1 MSFFKKFLNMNSNPT
16 DNELVEAIKQDN
28 VKKVEKL
35 LDIEDIN
42 KEYEDFKRP
51 IDFALEYSS
60 VKVIKYLIENKA
72 ILEDTIQG
80 DTIISYLIKKDAS
93 LEMLEYMH
101 SINSSDSTVNGK
113 VLIELAL
120 NNTNSFDT
128 FKFIFEN
135 FGVEREEG
143 KRYLIHDIVDSKK
156 FDLNL
161 KVKLLKL
168 LIEEYDFDINHSQNE
183 LPASSRVFNQRD
195 MKLLKELI
203 KLGAC
208 INSIAKQLPN
218 FLEQK
223 EIKELSPYVLKNKLN
238 KPEYILG
245 LLDFDSFK
253 EYIELLEDVK
263 NKELLTN
270 ISKSMMLHDKEKV
283 KLAQLALQKGVNINE
298 LNSDGHSVNALYT
311 YTAYFSVQSN
321 TTFIDFLMENGAQIE
336 CNGHSAFFNVVNDND
351 IKCTKYLITKGA
363 NVNFV
368 NYFDNTVMNFII
380 HPKANFKNAQERV
393 KMFDLLLENGL
404 DINLPISHY
413 QDSSS
418 NTTPILEAVA
428 DVAPSELLEH
438 IIDKFSSLEVNSLT
452 MEYVIKRKDIPLE
465 VKKRVIARNPYVVF
479 ENEEYC
485 KVRSESFDSNILGM
499 ALFEKDEELVNYI
512 LDTYID
518 IKAYSEAN
526 SYIMKAVYYQFDIQ
540 TIKKLIKA
548 DPNLNRKYYIFPD
561 EPETQTVVSSLIRG
575 YDNFEIDEDF
585 KVEILQCLKDN
596 GAIIDTYLER
606 INKTKTHLDSVGIL
620 INQVVNRLKFEPK
633 VLDFLLDN
641 GVDPYKPVANL
652 NESQMHSIVNRFSL
666 ASDELCLQH
675 LEYFESK
682 GYKVDL
688 EHKNS
693 FDTDIFLGA
702 CMMNRPKVLK
712 WLINKGANI
721 NVIGGFDNSPALHK
735 AISNY
740 NDNDNIARAETVRV
754 LVEAGCDIEQIDVEQ
769 FTPLMSAANYGC
781 FEALRVLLELNAN
794 ADFFNEEGQSAAH
807 RAILGNETY
816 DDEENPELIRA
827 KMLAALKDAGAN
839 LDKGSKN
846 IVPVLHMSILENKQ
860 QIFNTLLKLELDLNA
875 QDMNGRTPIM
885 IAIAYGD
892 MYYVNRLMNNKE
904 IDFKVIDFNN
914 ESIHFSA
921 VMRSDETSAKML
933 KFFLQQGIEITSGRD
948 GLSLLH
954 VIGYYANEYVLD
966 IVKGFFEDMNIKDSQ
981 GFTPL
986 MWASYS
992 NLDIEQD
999 KRVEVIK
1006 QFLENGANINERL
1019 DNGMNALALSVL
1031 AGFVDVTD
1039 ELISQGCDIQVALN
1053 SLNQIEEVPADAL
1066 EYLKSRL

>member
-1 MSFFKKFLNMNSNPT
+1 M
-16 DNELVEAIKQDN
+16 
-28 VKKVEKL
+28 
-35 LDIEDIN
+35 
-42 KEYEDFKRP
+42 
-51 IDFALEYSS
+51 EYSS
-60 VKVIKYLIENKA
+60 VKVVKYLIENKA

-93 LEMLEYMH
+93 LEMLEYMY

-208 INSIAKQLPN
+208 INSIAKQLSS

-223 EIKELSPYVLKNKLN
+223 EIKKLSPYVLKNKLN

-263 NKELLTN
+263 DKELLIN

-283 KLAQLALQKGVNINE
+283 KLAQLALQKGANINE
-298 LNSDGHSVNALYT
+298 LNNDGHRVNALYT

-321 TTFIDFLMENGAQIE
+321 TTFIDFLLENGAQIE
-336 CNGHSAFFNVVNDND
+336 CNEHSAFFNVVNDND
-351 IKCTKYLITKGA
+351 IKCTKYLISKGA
-363 NVNFV
+363 NINFV

-393 KMFDLLLENGL
+393 QMFDLLLENGL

-465 VKKRVIARNPYVVF
+465 VKKRVIAKNPYVVF

-485 KVRSESFDSNILGM
+485 KVRSESFASNILGM

-548 DPNLNRKYYIFPD
+548 DPDLNRVYYIFPD

-585 KVEILQCLKDN
+585 KVEILQ
-596 GAIIDTYLER
+596 
-606 INKTKTHLDSVGIL
+606 
-620 INQVVNRLKFEPK
+620 F
-633 VLDFLLDN
+633 
-641 GVDPYKPVANL
+641 
-652 NESQMHSIVNRFSL
+652 
-666 ASDELCLQH
+666 
-675 LEYFESK
+675 
-682 GYKVDL
+682 
-688 EHKNS
+688 
-693 FDTDIFLGA
+693 
-702 CMMNRPKVLK
+702 
-712 WLINKGANI
+712 
-721 NVIGGFDNSPALHK
+721 
-735 AISNY
+735 
-740 NDNDNIARAETVRV
+740 
-754 LVEAGCDIEQIDVEQ
+754 
-769 FTPLMSAANYGC
+769 
-781 FEALRVLLELNAN
+781 
-794 ADFFNEEGQSAAH
+794 
-807 RAILGNETY
+807 
-816 DDEENPELIRA
+816 
-827 KMLAALKDAGAN
+827 
-839 LDKGSKN
+839 
-846 IVPVLHMSILENKQ
+846 
-860 QIFNTLLKLELDLNA
+860 
-875 QDMNGRTPIM
+875 
-885 IAIAYGD
+885 
-892 MYYVNRLMNNKE
+892 
-904 IDFKVIDFNN
+904 
-914 ESIHFSA
+914 
-921 VMRSDETSAKML
+921 
-933 KFFLQQGIEITSGRD
+933 
-948 GLSLLH
+948 
-954 VIGYYANEYVLD
+954 
-966 IVKGFFEDMNIKDSQ
+966 
-981 GFTPL
+981 
-986 MWASYS
+986 
-992 NLDIEQD
+992 
-999 KRVEVIK
+999 
-1006 QFLENGANINERL
+1006 
-1019 DNGMNALALSVL
+1019 
-1031 AGFVDVTD
+1031 
-1039 ELISQGCDIQVALN
+1039 
-1053 SLNQIEEVPADAL
+1053 
-1066 EYLKSRL
+1066 